1 MPPAPDNTPELQK
14 AEALFKFGNDAA
26 LKNNFKYAVQ
36 MYSDACKIA
45 PGNLA
50 FRQAL
55 RGIERRKFNNDPSKV
70 GMLVGTKTQ
79 PIKLR
84 ARAAKGNWSQVLEIC
99 EEAFVHNPWDVGAAR
114 QAAEAAEQL
123 GLLDVAQ
130 WLLESVLQQAGNDA
144 EFYRFLARI
153 FQGQEQWQKAIACW
167 DRVRKLDPTDETASR
182 QINALSA
189 SATITR
195 SGLHQSIDKHR
206 EAVGRSGPEPAEA
219 PSDSGLRRRQ
229 ALTPEQRFEQEIQE
243 DPDQIRPYLDLADQY
258 KGRGRLDEARDLL
271 ARGLKTHPNDT
282 VLAEAFAD
290 VQMARLQKAIDGLT
304 RRTREHPDDA
314 EAQAKLAHLSA
325 KLNDYELAEY
335 RRRVALHPDEPRLH
349 YELGVRLA
357 RVGQHDAAIAEF
369 QQCRSDPELK
379 VQALHQAGLSFE
391 ANGVP
396 KLAERSYQ
404 EALKAAE
411 PDDQDTR
418 NALHYRLGR
427 VAEAMGNR
435 ETAEEHYHEV
445 AANDYGYLDV
455 AHRLRNLHQ

>member
-1 MPPAPDNTPELQK
+1 MPPAPDSTPEQQR
-14 AEALFKFGNDAA
+14 AQALFKFGNDAA

-36 MYSDACKIA
+36 MYTDACKIA

-55 RGIERRKFNNDPSKV
+55 RGVERRKFNNDPSKV
-70 GMLVGTKTQ
+70 GMLVGAKTQ

-84 ARAAKGNWSQVLEIC
+84 AKAAKGNWSQVLEIC
-99 EEAFVHNPWDVGAAR
+99 EEAFVHNPWDVGAAW
-114 QAAEAAEQL
+114 QAAEAAEHL

-144 EFYRFLARI
+144 NYYRFLARI
-153 FQGQEQWQKAIACW
+153 FQGREEWAKAINCW
-167 DRVRKLDPTDETASR
+167 ERVRKLDPADETASR

-195 SGLHQSIDKHR
+195 SGLHQAIDKHK
-206 EAVGRSGPEPAEA
+206 EVAGRSGLETATT
-219 PSDSGLRRRQ
+219 SDSGIRRFQ

-243 DPDQIRPYLDLADQY
+243 NPGQIRPYLDLADQY
-258 KGRGRLDEARDLL
+258 KAHGRLDETRDLL
-271 ARGLKTHPNDT
+271 ARGLKAHPNDT
-282 VLAEAFAD
+282 VLQEAFSD
-290 VQMARLQKAIDGLT
+290 VQIARLQKAIDGLT

-314 EAQAKLAHLSA
+314 EAQAKLAQWSA

-335 RRRVALHPDEPRLH
+335 RRRVALHADEPRLH

-369 QQCRSDPELK
+369 QQCRSAPELK

-411 PDDQDTR
+411 PDDQATR
-418 NALHYRLGR
+418 IALHYRLGC
-427 VAEAMGNR
+427 VAEALGNR
-435 ETAEEHYHEV
+435 DDAEEHYHEV

-455 AHRLRNLHQ
+455 AQRLRNLNQ